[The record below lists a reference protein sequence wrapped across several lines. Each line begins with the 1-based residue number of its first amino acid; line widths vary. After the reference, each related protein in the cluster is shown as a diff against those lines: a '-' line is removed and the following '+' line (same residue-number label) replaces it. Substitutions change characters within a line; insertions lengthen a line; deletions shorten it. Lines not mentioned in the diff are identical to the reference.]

1 MVRVGILSVLLRV
14 VVFLFG
20 DKSDPEVNLQIG
32 HVITDVQ
39 ENHVLDWLADNLAL
53 IMFVS
58 MFFFIFIGYPV
69 AFIMGGLSLIF
80 ALVGVWLGTFNLIGL
95 SDIVLRMWGGVANDP
110 VLASIPMFIFMGAI
124 LERSGSAKDMLDAT
138 EVLLKRCPGALAVS
152 VMVMGT
158 ILAAPIGVVG
168 AAVITL
174 SVIALPQMLAAGYDK
189 RLAIGTIAS
198 AGTLGILIPPAI
210 MLVVMAEML
219 ATSAGNLFL
228 AAIMPGFLLSGL
240 YLVYI
245 ILVAIFRPG
254 AAPKLPPGYGP
265 QTRSAFWYAL
275 WRGLFPMTA
284 LLVIVLGSIFAGWA
298 TPTES
303 GAVGVLGSMFIAALN
318 KRLTFKMMN
327 EAIYSS
333 CRANGLVFLIFLGAT
348 GFSYVFRVL
357 GGDDLMISTLAYF
370 GIDTKW
376 EMLAFIM
383 VLVFL
388 LGFPFEWIEICLIV
402 LPVFGPILLKFDFS
416 DHIGNNAALM
426 TWFGTLV
433 AVNLQT
439 AFMTPPFG
447 ATLFYMKGTAPPGVT
462 MSDVFRAMYP
472 FVALQVLGLGLCIY
486 FPSISLWLPN
496 WPASWSRLSAPTAS
510 QRGNTRGQAWATCG
524 AGSAVSASA
533 CRPAPPSRHRGFH
546 RGRRGPGRRLRDR
559 AGRGSGSSSLCL
571 RDARSRASVRR
582 CLAPSRRDNSPAHPP
597 STSAPYRAPP
607 ADR

>member
-1 MVRVGILSVLLRV
+1 
-14 VVFLFG
+14 
-20 DKSDPEVNLQIG
+20 
-32 HVITDVQ
+32 
-39 ENHVLDWLADNLAL
+39 VLDWLAHNLAL
-53 IMFVS
+53 IMFVG
-58 MFFFIFIGYPV
+58 MFFFIFLGYPV
-69 AFIMGGLSLIF
+69 AFIMGGMALIF
-80 ALVGVWLGTFNLIGL
+80 ALAGAWFGMFHLIGL
-95 SDIVLRMWGGVANDP
+95 ADIVSRMWGGVANDP

-124 LERSGSAKDMLDAT
+124 LERSGSAKDMLSAT
-138 EVLLKRCPGALAVS
+138 EVLLKWCPGALAVS

-228 AAIMPGFLLSGL
+228 SAIMPGFLLSGL

-254 AAPKLPPGYGP
+254 AAPKLPPDYGP
-265 QTRSAFWYAL
+265 QTRSEFWWAI

-303 GAVGVLGSMFIAALN
+303 GAVGVLGSMLIAALN
-318 KRLTFKMMN
+318 GQLKIKMLN

-333 CRANGLVFLIFLGAT
+333 CRANGLVFMIFLGAT

-357 GGDDLMISTLAYF
+357 GGDDLMLSTLAYF
-370 GIDTKW
+370 GITGKW
-376 EMLAFIM
+376 EMLTFVM
-383 VLVFL
+383 VLIFL

-402 LPVFGPILLKFDFS
+402 LPVFGPILAKYDFS
-416 DHIGNNAALM
+416 DHLGGSNAGLM

-462 MSDVFRAMYP
+462 MTDVFRAMYP
-472 FVALQVLGLGLCIY
+472 FVALQVLGLMLCIY
-486 FPSISLWLPN
+486 YPSISLWLP
-496 WPASWSRLSAPTAS
+496 RL
-510 QRGNTRGQAWATCG
+510 
-524 AGSAVSASA
+524 AGFL
-533 CRPAPPSRHRGFH
+533 P
-546 RGRRGPGRRLRDR
+546 
-559 AGRGSGSSSLCL
+559 
-571 RDARSRASVRR
+571 
-582 CLAPSRRDNSPAHPP
+582 
-597 STSAPYRAPP
+597 
-607 ADR
+607 

>member
-1 MVRVGILSVLLRV
+1 VYDFFV
-14 VVFLFG
+14 
-20 DKSDPEVNLQIG
+20 
-32 HVITDVQ
+32 
-39 ENHVLDWLADNLAL
+39 DNLAL
-53 IMFVS
+53 IMFIA
-58 MFFFIFIGYPV
+58 MFFFIFLGYPV
-69 AFIMGGLSLIF
+69 AFIMGGLALFF
-80 ALVGVWLGTFNLIGL
+80 AVAGAYFGVFNLIGI
-95 SDIVLRMWGGVANDP
+95 SDVVLRMWAGVAADP

-124 LERSGSAKDMLDAT
+124 LERSGSARDMLAAT
-138 EVLLKRCPGALAVS
+138 EILLKWCPGALAVA

-174 SVIALPQMLAAGYDK
+174 SVIALPQMMAAGYNKD
-189 RLAIGTIAS
+189 LAIGTIAS

-228 AAIMPGFLLSGL
+228 ATIMPGFLLSGL

-245 ILVAIFRPG
+245 VLVAIFKPG
-254 AAPKLPPGYGP
+254 MAPKLPADFGP
-265 QTRSAFWYAL
+265 QTRGEFWLTL

-284 LLVIVLGSIFAGWA
+284 LMVIVLGSIFAGWA

-303 GAVGVLGSMFIAALN
+303 GAVGVLGSILIAAMN
-318 KRLTFKMMN
+318 KQAKVQMLR
-327 EAIYSS
+327 EAIFST
-333 CRANGLVFLIFLGAT
+333 CKANGLVFMIFLGAT

-376 EMLAFIM
+376 EMLTFIM

-402 LPVFGPILLKFDFS
+402 LPVFGPILLKYDFS
-416 DHIGNNAALM
+416 DHLGGNNTGLM

-462 MSDVFRAMYP
+462 MSDVYRAMYP
-472 FVALQVLGLGLCIY
+472 FVGLQVVGLMLCIY
-486 FPSISLWLPN
+486 FPGISLWLP
-496 WPASWSRLSAPTAS
+496 RL
-510 QRGNTRGQAWATCG
+510 
-524 AGSAVSASA
+524 AG
-533 CRPAPPSRHRGFH
+533 FIE
-546 RGRRGPGRRLRDR
+546 
-559 AGRGSGSSSLCL
+559 
-571 RDARSRASVRR
+571 
-582 CLAPSRRDNSPAHPP
+582 
-597 STSAPYRAPP
+597 
-607 ADR
+607 